1 MSNKNEPQMTATLAA
16 AIKEAVAKVAASK
29 SLSLP
34 AFDVIL
40 EKPREKK
47 FGDLASNVALI
58 LAATFKSSPRELAA
72 AIVSQLPHVDFL
84 QRVELAGPGFINF
97 YISPQFWPQ
106 VVKQIIL
113 EKEAY
118 GLAKEKV
125 GEKILLEFVSANPV
139 GPMHLG
145 HGRWAAVGD
154 SLSRL
159 LKAAGYEVETEF
171 YLNDFGRQMQLFGL
185 SVACRYNE
193 ALGRLVA
200 FPEEG
205 YHGHYIKE
213 IAQEILA
220 NVGDRY
226 LSLTLEE
233 QAQVFTDLAYKQ
245 VVADMKKTLAEM
257 DVTFTHWFSERW
269 LHESSYLKETV
280 SLLQAKG
287 YIYKKDGAVWFKT
300 SLFGDDKDRVLI
312 RENGQP
318 TYFAADVAYHRHKF
332 SRGYDRLIN
341 IWGADHHGYVKRIK
355 AAAVALNSS
364 SQQIEIVLGQLVNL
378 FSGGRPVRMSKR
390 TGEMVTLSEL
400 LAEVGKD
407 ATRYYFLMRSPDTAL
422 DFDIELAKSET
433 QDNPVYYVQYAHAR
447 ISSILRFAAEQGIKL
462 NLNKAKVELLQ
473 TQAEI
478 ELMKQLADFPDLIKR
493 AALARAAHRL
503 TTYLQELATAFHT
516 FYHQCRVV
524 TEEEE
529 LTQARLAL
537 VWATAQVLKNGLNLI
552 GVSAPTKM

>member
-1 MSNKNEPQMTATLAA
+1 MSKKNELEKTAILTA

-29 SLSLP
+29 SISLP
-34 AFDVIL
+34 AYDVIL

-47 FGDLASNVALI
+47 FGDLASNVALV
-58 LAATFKSSPRELAA
+58 LAAAFKSSPRELAA
-72 AIVSQLPHVDFL
+72 AIISQLPTVDFL
-84 QRVELAGPGFINF
+84 ERVEIAGPGFINF
-97 YISPQFWPQ
+97 YISPSFWPQ
-106 VVKQIIL
+106 VVKQIIK

-154 SLSRL
+154 SLARL

-185 SVACRYNE
+185 SVACRYSE
-193 ALGRLVA
+193 ALGRQVV

-205 YHGHYIKE
+205 YHGHYVKE
-213 IAQEILA
+213 IAQEIIA
-220 NVGDRY
+220 AEGDRY
-226 LSLTLEE
+226 LNLPLEE
-233 QAQVFTDLAYKQ
+233 QAQIFTELAYRQ
-245 VVADMKKTLAEM
+245 VVADMKKTLAQM
-257 DVTFTHWFSERW
+257 GVTFTYWFSERW

-280 SLLQAKG
+280 SLLEAKG
-287 YIYKKDGAVWFKT
+287 YLYKKDGAVWFKT
-300 SLFGDDKDRVLI
+300 TLFKDDKDRVLI

-332 SRGYDRLIN
+332 SRGYNRLIN
-341 IWGADHHGYVKRIK
+341 IWGADHHGYIKRIK
-355 AAAVALNSS
+355 AAVEALGYSS
-364 SQQIEIVLGQLVNL
+364 AQVEIVLGQLVNL

-400 LAEVGKD
+400 LAEVGTD
-407 ATRYYFLMRSPDTAL
+407 AARYYFLMRSPDTAV

-447 ISSILRFAAEQGIKL
+447 ICSILRFAAEQGIEL
-462 NLNKAKVELLQ
+462 NLNTAKVELLQ
-473 TQAEI
+473 AEAEI
-478 ELMKQLADFPDLIKR
+478 ELLKQLADFPDLIKR
-493 AALARAAHRL
+493 AALARAPHRL

-524 TEEEE
+524 TETKE

-537 VWATAQVLKNGLNLI
+537 VWTTAQVIKNGLNLI